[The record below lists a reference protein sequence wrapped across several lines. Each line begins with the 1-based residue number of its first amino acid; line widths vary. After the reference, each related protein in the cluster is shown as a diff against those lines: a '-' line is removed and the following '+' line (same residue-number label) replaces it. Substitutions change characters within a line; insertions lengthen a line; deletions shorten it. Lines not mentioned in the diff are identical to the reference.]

1 MTVMEATILPIFQ
14 QNIFGQE
21 ENCQNLGLPAEG
33 FDIILAE
40 KSLHERENYIRGDTE
55 SEKTYVSPFIS
66 SLGQIL
72 FVEPIIISS
81 DAFNRLSDSV
91 QNGPESSSPPIDSLT
106 KDFLSDAFDV
116 LKDNL
121 QSTFENSIYP
131 VDPIIQA
138 LAENSLHGDITKSSN
153 SSLSEGLVIREDMP
167 LPLAMIPQGKL
178 FPPIQQPDHPE
189 IFILRDNLNV
199 SSENPINLFS
209 TEEPP
214 ILLKVLSAMNTARD
228 DSQNGYNIERTL
240 IVGPENM
247 KAKPTDCSLSNQAS
261 ISLKQTLT
269 PLETM
274 VRLRGQSHF
283 DAAKARSSAV
293 PLLAGLDFEKNPV
306 EFNAPPVESLW
317 VERPKFLTGFTDP
330 SVNETI
336 SQAEKQKVFELKE
349 VVLSFHP
356 PKGQP
361 DNTQHK
367 GYPFL
372 YVEEKKT
379 GPSLNSEKE
388 EVLVL
393 DSVVKDLGKAGKIIW
408 EEDEMV
414 TLSENKD
421 QNQNRL
427 VFSDPNG
434 SQKIISPAPE
444 EVKSGR
450 GGSLVKT
457 DPLEIYQQ
465 ISRQIIWSLK
475 NNGEKIKLAL
485 DPPQLGS
492 LFMEINREKDNI
504 KATIWTD
511 NLVTKE
517 ILEIHQV
524 QLYKIL
530 REEGFKLEKFEVLF
544 NQDMGL
550 LQQREE
556 NPVDHRQRAQD
567 RFEEGTHS
575 PSSGQLETTQM
586 ATDFL
591 YRGNQYIDLFI

>member
-14 QNIFGQE
+14 KNIFGQE

-40 KSLHERENYIRGDTE
+40 KSLSEGENIIREDTE

-72 FVEPIIISS
+72 FVEPIIIAS

-91 QNGPESSSPPIDSLT
+91 QKGPESSSPPIDSLS
-106 KDFLSDAFDV
+106 KDFLSDPFDI

-131 VDPIIQA
+131 VDPIIPA

-153 SSLSEGLVIREDMP
+153 SSLSEGLVIREDMA
-167 LPLAMIPQGKL
+167 LPLAMIPQEKL
-178 FPPIQQPDHPE
+178 FPPIQQPDYPD

-274 VRLRGQSHF
+274 VR
-283 DAAKARSSAV
+283 SSAV

-336 SQAEKQKVFELKE
+336 SQAEKQKVFELEE

-372 YVEEKKT
+372 CVEEEKT
-379 GPSLNSEKE
+379 GLSLNSEKE

-414 TLSENKD
+414 THSENKD

-444 EVKSGR
+444 EVKSGQ
-450 GGSLVKT
+450 GPSSVKT

-465 ISRQIIWSLK
+465 ISRQITWSLK
-475 NNGEKIKLAL
+475 NNEEKIKLAL
-485 DPPQLGS
+485 DPPHLGNIY
-492 LFMEINREKDNI
+492 MEINRDKENI
-504 KATIWTD
+504 KATLWTD

-530 REEGFKLEKFEVLF
+530 RDDGFKLEKFEVLF
-544 NQDMGL
+544 HQDMGT

-556 NPVDHRQRAQD
+556 NPVDHRQRSQG
-567 RFEEGTHS
+567 RLKEVK
-575 PSSGQLETTQM
+575 PNSSFGQLETTQM
-586 ATDFL
+586 L
-591 YRGNQYIDLFI
+591 MNLLHRGNQYIDLFV